1 MNKNAPTWLII
12 SPMVLGA
19 LIISGAFREFFAYF
33 FVFMSVCIFFS
44 IIDGITTFLNTHNN
58 NNSQTYRRKAALR
71 IASIYLAPY
80 KNIWRNLKLSNKYCR
95 LELGSDGVT
104 IICVEKRSPYRIF
117 RVLQSHVHE
126 YTDLW
131 DMFCV
136 NFSHNKTFDG
146 LLEDCK
152 LYKVSIE
159 CKGQAP
165 KPETLQ
171 EPKKVVYD
179 KLDINNCSEI
189 ELTELPGI
197 SIVMAKKVVKKRDE
211 IGGFK
216 TIEDFFSFLKLKSHM
231 QTQLRDRICLNKMK
245 NARKKIERSA
255 ERNVDL

>member
-1 MNKNAPTWLII
+1 MTNRYKHRLLGTLII
-12 SPMVLGA
+12 CILLIMWTQPEIFWGI
-19 LIISGAFREFFAYF
+19 LIIAIIGYILIGKLLIPTID
-33 FVFMSVCIFFS
+33 SVNV
-44 IIDGITTFLNTHNN
+44 DGDNA
-58 NNSQTYRRKAALR
+58 SRRKSALKM
-71 IASIYLAPY
+71 ASIYLVPY
-80 KNIWRNLKLSNKYCR
+80 KNIWKNLKLSNKYCR

-104 IICVEKRSPYRIF
+104 ITGIEKRSPYRTF
-117 RVLQSHVHE
+117 RILSSHVHE

-165 KPETLQ
+165 KPVPSQ
-171 EPKKVVYD
+171 EPKKVAYD

-216 TIEDFFSFLKLKSHM
+216 TIEDFFLFLKLKPHM
-231 QTQLRDRICLNKMK
+231 QTQLRDRICVNKMK

-255 ERNVDL
+255 ERKVDL

>member
-12 SPMVLGA
+12 LLIVLCG
-19 LIISGAFREFFAYF
+19 LIIPDVFREFLNYF
-33 FVFMSVCIFFS
+33 YMIVSVCIFLS
-44 IIDGITTFLNTHNN
+44 IKDRLTTFLNTHNN
-58 NNSQTYRRKAALR
+58 NNSQTYRRRAALR

-104 IICVEKRSPYRIF
+104 ITGIEKRSPYRTF

-131 DMFCV
+131 DMFCR
-136 NFSHNKTFDG
+136 NFGYNKTFDG

-171 EPKKVVYD
+171 EPQKVVYD

-245 NARKKIERSA
+245 NARKKIERNS
-255 ERNVDL
+255 ERKVDL